1 HRRLPAVIP
10 TPPVSASP
18 FPNPKSQYCCLS
30 RNFSAALTPLLP
42 VQLPSR
48 METHL
53 WYVVPDEVKSAPLLS
68 KYMELLPQSER
79 DHVLGFRGDQLQK
92 SALLARTLVR
102 TTIARYQVDGHL
114 DPRSLRFKRN
124 IHGKPEVEWET
135 KDGFCPPPLQFN
147 ISHTS
152 SLVACG
158 VTMNSLIGIDVEEK
172 RRRTKNN
179 ILAFAKR
186 YFTAHEVEHL
196 NAIPDSEL
204 QQQEFIKLWT
214 LKEAYVK
221 ALGKGFS
228 SSPFNTFTI
237 RVNTAAQESFCLPL
251 NQASSGIAVETLDSP
266 QNLTNNWQF
275 ALLELMGSHYVAICL
290 ERQETGGAGKA
301 FPIKLT
307 ARKTIP
313 SVEDELVSGT
323 NAVVTIGGSVTQF

>member
-1 HRRLPAVIP
+1 MLSFLRRSYLNF
-10 TPPVSASP
+10 S
-18 FPNPKSQYCCLS
+18 FMNPQYCCLS
-30 RNFSAALTPLLP
+30 RNFSAALPPLLP

-158 VTMNSLIGIDVEEK
+158 VTINSLIGIDVEEK

-237 RVNTAAQESFCLPL
+237 R
-251 NQASSGIAVETLDSP
+251 ASSGIAVETLDSP

-290 ERQETGGAGKA
+290 ERQETGGAGKTL
-301 FPIKLT
+301 PIKLT

-313 SVEDELVSGT
+313 FVEDELVSGT